1 VDAVEVLRAIVA
13 DDARLVRD
21 RVPPMP
27 LPYGEV
33 RIGPGGIAIGFESVT
48 DLSPV
53 QRTLYEQAVAA
64 TGVDPEDVL
73 VVRIGE
79 AGIEVDAIDRDDVCW
94 PVRTLRVTRRVV
106 VDGPNAPA
114 AVR

>member
-1 VDAVEVLRAIVA
+1 VAAAEVLRAIVA
-13 DDARLVRD
+13 DDARVIRD
-21 RVPPMP
+21 RGPFTP

-33 RIGPGGIAIGFESVT
+33 RVGPAGIAIGFESVT

-53 QRTLYEQAVAA
+53 QRTLYAQAVAA
-64 TGVDPEDVL
+64 AGVDPEDVL

-106 VDGPNAPA
+106 VDVPDALPL
-114 AVR
+114 